1 MKLILKI
8 VAGLLVLFLLLLAG
22 LNLYLTDE
30 RLRDLVLPQL
40 RETLDREVE
49 IDRLS
54 LTFFRT
60 LPRFGLQMEGFRLA
74 DEDQAARENA
84 REEGSDENSS
94 REEGDA
100 QREGSEET
108 EEADGGRG
116 GSGSEYRAADGEPAI
131 SFERLIA
138 AVRLFPLIRSEIAI
152 SRLELD
158 SPRLW
163 FRIYEDGTTNYDS
176 LMADDTEPELEEEEE
191 SGYTLQIPKFVI
203 RNAAIYYRDASSG

>member
-8 VAGLLVLFLLLLAG
+8 AAGLLVLFLLLLAG

-60 LPRFGLQMEGFRLA
+60 FPRFGLQMEGFRLA

-94 REEGDA
+94 REEGD
-100 QREGSEET
+100 RSEERRV
-108 EEADGGRG
+108 GK
-116 GSGSEYRAADGEPAI
+116 
-131 SFERLIA
+131 
-138 AVRLFPLIRSEIAI
+138 RS
-152 SRLELD
+152 SQ
-158 SPRLW
+158 
-163 FRIYEDGTTNYDS
+163 G
-176 LMADDTEPELEEEEE
+176 
-191 SGYTLQIPKFVI
+191 
-203 RNAAIYYRDASSG
+203 